1 MEIAR
6 PQQKSGTTAAVSLY
20 QQTMTLIEKLYSLP
34 GFDFYMFPHGID
46 ENTVIS
52 PFEVIW
58 SCFRLGSPF
67 CHLYNQ
73 LRPRKRLAVPDV
85 PTLKPPYNNTCK
97 KAVYEFIVACKA
109 ELQMED
115 KELFSIS
122 GLYKDDTNEFV
133 KLVETISIVVQKIE
147 NSGLFPPPRPLP
159 FLTPSTSGAGSKVP
173 SDNRAKVVAEM
184 LNTERQYSTDLEKLQ
199 HYQRE
204 LQSQNIVPRDMI
216 LQLFANL
223 DELLDFQRRFLLQ
236 MEATLS
242 LPPAEQR
249 LGQLFIQN
257 EQAFSVYIPFCGNYQ
272 LATTLAAENA
282 ALLSRCPEMDPVR
295 DFASYLIKPVQRVC
309 KYPLLFN
316 ELIKFTDADKYP
328 YMQELSDGLAAIKR
342 VTDLVNEEKR
352 QEENRRI
359 KADVFERVEDW
370 KGLNT
375 SEFGNLLLSDKF
387 PMNNGEAEKDF
398 ELFLFENILLCC
410 KDTNKKRKTKRG
422 NKDEVTTAYALK
434 GNIYIERVDS
444 IADET
449 SASQQRFQLKVFWR
463 DGMDM
468 ESFVLRCRNQEQVNL
483 WKGRLDGLL
492 QVERMRKMS
501 LRDASSYSRSTQ
513 LHPDITRGMT
523 RGSASNKQAYDDD
536 MAQQQ
541 QQQQQRP
548 SRADPRFDARS
559 PADMPSSVTRSK
571 SNPNNYYA
579 GAQNVASPYQSDL
592 IPSPYHADPSVP
604 SSRKS
609 APAPP
614 KARGS
619 TFSPDYN
626 YERRPSRGRSSSP
639 PPNGRIVR
647 DTSPPPPMPP
657 NVTSPQSSSYD
668 MSYSERKR
676 ERSRSRPRNDE
687 NSSGAKGYGGS
698 APQIPLPD
706 LPTGMILNGRL
717 PPPPSAPLPPPP
729 GGRRPSRSERAG
741 YFDGAEEVSAFRAS
755 SRRGDFS
762 PTSELPPSPPS
773 SVPNSPIGQ
782 RKSSMLPPPIMTGRS
797 LTSPYPLSQLAN
809 GQNEFPLPPS
819 LQLPPAPRPAGREN
833 GSSASSRENSMR
845 NNYDSASSSSSSAAA
860 AAGRPA
866 LSYGGGGAASFS
878 GYDGFG
884 TRPLGPVS
892 RLVGEPQMYTRSNS
906 TPDMGLSSRGGGG
919 GRGGP
924 PNMPLPPTPG
934 MGSSTASARSLSS
947 GLPYNLTTQNSSASM
962 ASAGSVNGSLAS
974 ANSINNINNNSN
986 NINPPQTPIS
996 GGAPSVRVKMHY
1008 GTDVFVVAVPA
1019 SCTFPELQSKMERK
1033 VRMCGG
1039 AAAAA
1044 VSDGRRFRMR
1054 YRDEDGDF
1062 IAINDSR
1069 DVAMAFEASRV
1080 GGGAGGPAS
1089 GGGGG
1094 GDRGFISLWIV

>member
-6 PQQKSGTTAAVSLY
+6 PQQTSGTTATVSLY
-20 QQTMTLIEKLYSLP
+20 QQTMLLIEKLYSLP

-46 ENTVIS
+46 ENTVIA

-109 ELQMED
+109 ELQLSD

-159 FLTPSTSGAGSKVP
+159 FLTPSTSALAAKVP

-257 EQAFSVYIPFCGNYQ
+257 EQSFAVYIPFCGNYQ
-272 LATTLAAENA
+272 LATTLAAENV
-282 ALLSRCPEMDPVR
+282 ALLSRCPDMDPIR

-309 KYPLLFN
+309 KYPLLLN

-328 YMQELSDGLAAIKR
+328 YMKELTDGLAAVKR

-359 KADVFERVEDW
+359 KSDVFERVEDW

-422 NKDEVTTAYALK
+422 NKDEVTTAFALK

-523 RGSASNKQAYDDD
+523 RGSAAKQSYEDE
-536 MAQQQ
+536 
-541 QQQQQRP
+541 QQRP
-548 SRADPRFDARS
+548 SRPDSRYDPGPPARS
-559 PADMPSSVTRSK
+559 PAEMVSSITRSK
-571 SNPNNYYA
+571 SSPNNYY
-579 GAQNVASPYQSDL
+579 GAQNVISPYQPDF
-592 IPSPYHADPSVP
+592 IPSPYQPDPSLP

-639 PPNGRIVR
+639 PPNGRIAR
-647 DTSPPPPMPP
+647 DTSPAPPMPP
-657 NVTSPQSSSYD
+657 NVTSPNSSTYD
-668 MSYSERKR
+668 MSHAERKR
-676 ERSRSRPRNDE
+676 ERSRSRPRTDD
-687 NSSGAKGYGGS
+687 SKGYG
-698 APQIPLPD
+698 AAPPQIPLPD

-729 GGRRPSRSERAG
+729 DGRRPSRSEQRGG
-741 YFDGAEEVSAFRAS
+741 YFDGAEEGSAFRS

-762 PTSELPPSPPS
+762 PTSESIPS
-773 SVPNSPIGQ
+773 SPIGQ
-782 RKSSMLPPPIMTGRS
+782 RKSSMPAPIMTGRS

-809 GQNEFPLPPS
+809 GQVEFPAPPK
-819 LQLPPAPRPAGREN
+819 LQLPAPRPTTGREN
-833 GSSASSRENSMR
+833 GFRESSTRE
-845 NNYDSASSSSSSAAA
+845 YDSMSSVSSTATAG
-860 AAGRPA
+860 GRPA
-866 LSYGGGGAASFS
+866 LSSYGGASFS
-878 GYDGFG
+878 GYD
-884 TRPLGPVS
+884 RPVGPVS

-906 TPDMGLSSRGGGG
+906 SPDMGPSSRG
-919 GRGGP
+919 RGP

-934 MGSSTASARSLSS
+934 MGNSASLRSIST

-962 ASAGSVNGSLAS
+962 ASAGSANGSLTS
-974 ANSINNINNNSN
+974 ANSISNANN
-986 NINPPQTPIS
+986 NPPQTPIS

-1019 SCTFPELQSKMERK
+1019 TCTFPELQSKMERK

-1069 DVAMAFEASRV
+1069 DVAMAFEASR
-1080 GGGAGGPAS
+1080 AGPA
-1089 GGGGG
+1089 

>member
-6 PQQKSGTTAAVSLY
+6 PQQTSGPAATVSLY
-20 QQTMTLIEKLYSLP
+20 QQTMSLIEKLYSLP

-46 ENTVIS
+46 ENTVIA

-109 ELQMED
+109 ELQLSD

-147 NSGLFPPPRPLP
+147 NMGLFPPRRPLP
-159 FLTPSTSGAGSKVP
+159 FLTPSNGLAANVP

-216 LQLFANL
+216 LRLFANL

-257 EQAFSVYIPFCGNYQ
+257 E
-272 LATTLAAENA
+272 
-282 ALLSRCPEMDPVR
+282 
-295 DFASYLIKPVQRVC
+295 
-309 KYPLLFN
+309 
-316 ELIKFTDADKYP
+316 LIKFTDVDKYP
-328 YMQELSDGLAAIKR
+328 YMNELSDGLAAIKR

-359 KADVFERVEDW
+359 KSDVFERVEDW

-410 KDTNKKRKTKRG
+410 KDTNKKRRTKRG
-422 NKDEVTTAYALK
+422 DKNETTAYALK

-523 RGSASNKQAYDDD
+523 RGSVKQGYEDES
-536 MAQQQ
+536 
-541 QQQQQRP
+541 QRP
-548 SRADPRFDARS
+548 SRSESRFDAPPSRS
-559 PADMPSSVTRSK
+559 PAEMPSTATRSK
-571 SNPNNYYA
+571 SSPHNYY
-579 GAQNVASPYQSDL
+579 GLAQNVNSPYQMEE
-592 IPSPYHADPSVP
+592 PAVP

-614 KARGS
+614 KTRGS
-619 TFSPDYN
+619 TFSPDHYN

-639 PPNGRIVR
+639 PPNGRIAR
-647 DTSPPPPMPP
+647 DTSPAPPMPQ
-657 NVTSPQSSSYD
+657 NVLSPQSATYD
-668 MSYSERKR
+668 ASTERRR
-676 ERSRSRPRNDE
+676 ERSRSRPRIDDP
-687 NSSGAKGYGGS
+687 GAKG
-698 APQIPLPD
+698 AAPPQIPLPD
-706 LPTGMILNGRL
+706 LPGMILNGRL

-729 GGRRPSRSERAG
+729 EGRRPSRSERGG
-741 YFDGAEEVSAFRAS
+741 YVDGSEEVSAFRS
-755 SRRGDFS
+755 SRRGDFTPAS
-762 PTSELPPSPPS
+762 DLPPSPPL
-773 SVPNSPIGQ
+773 SVPTSPIGQ

-797 LTSPYPLSQLAN
+797 NTSPYPLSQLAN
-809 GQNEFPLPPS
+809 EQEPQRAPK
-819 LQLPPAPRPAGREN
+819 LQLPPAQRPTGREN
-833 GSSASSRENSMR
+833 RSYNSSL
-845 NNYDSASSSSSSAAA
+845 SSSSSAAA
-860 AAGRPA
+860 DRPA
-866 LSYGGGGAASFS
+866 LSYGASFN
-878 GYDGFG
+878 GYDAG
-884 TRPLGPVS
+884 TRPMGPVG

-906 TPDMGLSSRGGGG
+906 TPDMGAGPSRG
-919 GRGGP
+919 RGP

-934 MGSSTASARSLSS
+934 MSSSAGASARSMST
-947 GLPYNLTTQNSSASM
+947 GLPYHQNSSASIT
-962 ASAGSVNGSLAS
+962 SAGSAS
-974 ANSINNINNNSN
+974 SN
-986 NINPPQTPIS
+986 NPPPTPIT

-1019 SCTFPELQSKMERK
+1019 TCSFPELQSKMERK

-1054 YRDEDGDF
+1054 YRDEDGDL

-1069 DVAMAFEASRV
+1069 DVAMAFEAASR
-1080 GGGAGGPAS
+1080 AGPTA
-1089 GGGGG
+1089 

>member
-6 PQQKSGTTAAVSLY
+6 PQQTSGPAATVSLY
-20 QQTMTLIEKLYSLP
+20 QQTMSLIEKLYSLP

-46 ENTVIS
+46 ENTVIA

-109 ELQMED
+109 ELQLSD

-147 NSGLFPPPRPLP
+147 NMGLFPPRRPLP
-159 FLTPSTSGAGSKVP
+159 FLTPSNGLAANVP

-216 LQLFANL
+216 LRLFANL

-257 EQAFSVYIPFCGNYQ
+257 VKNV
-272 LATTLAAENA
+272 
-282 ALLSRCPEMDPVR
+282 ALLSRCPVMDPVR
-295 DFASYLIKPVQRVC
+295 DFASYLIKP
-309 KYPLLFN
+309 
-316 ELIKFTDADKYP
+316 ELIKFTDVDKYP
-328 YMQELSDGLAAIKR
+328 YMNELSDGLAAIKR

-359 KADVFERVEDW
+359 KSDVFERVEDW

-410 KDTNKKRKTKRG
+410 KDTNKKRRTKRG
-422 NKDEVTTAYALK
+422 DKNETTAYALK

-513 LHPDITRGMT
+513 L
-523 RGSASNKQAYDDD
+523 
-536 MAQQQ
+536 
-541 QQQQQRP
+541 
-548 SRADPRFDARS
+548 
-559 PADMPSSVTRSK
+559 
-571 SNPNNYYA
+571 
-579 GAQNVASPYQSDL
+579 
-592 IPSPYHADPSVP
+592 
-604 SSRKS
+604 
-609 APAPP
+609 
-614 KARGS
+614 
-619 TFSPDYN
+619 
-626 YERRPSRGRSSSP
+626 
-639 PPNGRIVR
+639 
-647 DTSPPPPMPP
+647 
-657 NVTSPQSSSYD
+657 
-668 MSYSERKR
+668 
-676 ERSRSRPRNDE
+676 
-687 NSSGAKGYGGS
+687 
-698 APQIPLPD
+698 
-706 LPTGMILNGRL
+706 
-717 PPPPSAPLPPPP
+717 
-729 GGRRPSRSERAG
+729 
-741 YFDGAEEVSAFRAS
+741 
-755 SRRGDFS
+755 
-762 PTSELPPSPPS
+762 
-773 SVPNSPIGQ
+773 
-782 RKSSMLPPPIMTGRS
+782 
-797 LTSPYPLSQLAN
+797 
-809 GQNEFPLPPS
+809 
-819 LQLPPAPRPAGREN
+819 
-833 GSSASSRENSMR
+833 
-845 NNYDSASSSSSSAAA
+845 
-860 AAGRPA
+860 
-866 LSYGGGGAASFS
+866 
-878 GYDGFG
+878 
-884 TRPLGPVS
+884 
-892 RLVGEPQMYTRSNS
+892 
-906 TPDMGLSSRGGGG
+906 
-919 GRGGP
+919 
-924 PNMPLPPTPG
+924 
-934 MGSSTASARSLSS
+934 
-947 GLPYNLTTQNSSASM
+947 
-962 ASAGSVNGSLAS
+962 
-974 ANSINNINNNSN
+974 
-986 NINPPQTPIS
+986 
-996 GGAPSVRVKMHY
+996 
-1008 GTDVFVVAVPA
+1008 
-1019 SCTFPELQSKMERK
+1019 
-1033 VRMCGG
+1033 
-1039 AAAAA
+1039 
-1044 VSDGRRFRMR
+1044 
-1054 YRDEDGDF
+1054 
-1062 IAINDSR
+1062 
-1069 DVAMAFEASRV
+1069 
-1080 GGGAGGPAS
+1080 
-1089 GGGGG
+1089 
-1094 GDRGFISLWIV
+1094 